1 MNDLSPLPTATLET
15 VISHHAPPKVMAH
28 FKARDKI
35 SKLAEKRYSAPPNQ
49 AGLTLNSVV
58 GYDGLGRNNMI
69 WHPITGTFY
78 LLNFSSINFTFL
90 KRTNNL
96 LILVTI
102 KKIVGYKFKITV

>member
-28 FKARDKI
+28 FKAREKI

-69 WHPITGTFY
+69 WHPITGTF
-78 LLNFSSINFTFL
+78 
-90 KRTNNL
+90 
-96 LILVTI
+96 
-102 KKIVGYKFKITV
+102 